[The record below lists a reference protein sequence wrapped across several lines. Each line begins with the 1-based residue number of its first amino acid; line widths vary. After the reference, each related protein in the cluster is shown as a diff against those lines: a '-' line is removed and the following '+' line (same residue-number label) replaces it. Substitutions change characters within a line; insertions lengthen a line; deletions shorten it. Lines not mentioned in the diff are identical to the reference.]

1 MTNFAQGQPGDLIL
15 PVSDSR
21 EILGRVLAF
30 GSAAEALEPAE
41 FRDLWRQEVR
51 KMAAG
56 AE

>member
-21 EILGRVLAF
+21 EILGRALAF